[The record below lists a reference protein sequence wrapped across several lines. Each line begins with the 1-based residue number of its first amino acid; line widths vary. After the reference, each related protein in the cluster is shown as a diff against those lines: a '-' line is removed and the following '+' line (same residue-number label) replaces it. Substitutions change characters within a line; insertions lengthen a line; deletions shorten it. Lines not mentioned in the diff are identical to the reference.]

1 MTQHTREPPLISSSD
16 SELQM
21 AEILFFTHLHANV
34 WVENTGEDE
43 YICFTH
49 LQSTSNQHL
58 FLSEGAEKQSIVN

>member
-49 LQSTSNQHL
+49 LQSTSDQHL
-58 FLSEGAEKQSIVN
+58 FLSQEAEKKINC